1 MGRGMGRG
9 RLGFYERVEEEIAR
23 GRLWRAKEIVQG
35 RLRDARYD
43 AGMFRRYGE
52 VLAAMHDEDEAGRY
66 FLLAGVTEGEAGRL
80 ARAFLARRARTDIA
94 PLWGAMPT
102 AARRLAALSFPDG
115 TRALLVEA
123 GFEARA
129 IDEQARKLAVSATS
143 AKRSSRRTRSRSQ
156 LPPTRGATVVSWV
169 VFVVLC
175 IVMALGLLRT
185 IDIAINFARRI
196 F

>member
-1 MGRGMGRG
+1 MGGGG
-9 RLGFYERVEEEIAR
+9 LYERIDGEIAR

-35 RLRDARYD
+35 CLRDARYD
-43 AGMFRRYGE
+43 AGVFRRYGE
-52 VLAAMHDEDEAGRY
+52 VLAAMHDDDEAGRY

-80 ARAFLARRARTDIA
+80 ARAFLARRAGTDIA
-94 PLWGAMPT
+94 PLWVAMPA
-102 AARRLAALSFPDG
+102 AARRLVAPTFPDG

-123 GFEARA
+123 GFDARA
-129 IDEQARKLAVSATS
+129 IDELARKLAASATG
-143 AKRSSRRTRSRSQ
+143 AKRSRRRARSRRQ